1 MTEVLRIE
9 AGELSADEIIDA
21 LNDGRRILVDVE
33 VAGGRGSATTGRR
46 TTATRRR
53 TSTAT
58 RTKPRCAA
66 ASTGWGTPTPSG
78 LPTPTPARD
87 DDF

>member
-33 VAGGRGSATTGRR
+33 VAGGRHEVVLRYDGETYH
-46 TTATRRR
+46 
-53 TSTAT
+53 
-58 RTKPRCAA
+58 CD
-66 ASTGWGTPTPSG
+66 TPTNLHRHAEEAEMRG
-78 LPTPTPARD
+78 CIDRMGYAGADAD
-87 DDF
+87 D

>member
-33 VAGGRGSATTGRR
+33 VAGSRHEIVLRYDGETYH
-46 TTATRRR
+46 
-53 TSTAT
+53 
-58 RTKPRCAA
+58 CD
-66 ASTGWGTPTPSG
+66 TPTNLHRHTDESEMRG
-78 LPTPTPARD
+78 CLDRMGYASVEVDSD
-87 DDF
+87 D